1 VVADKAQTYWPR
13 LEGLAPWFLRNA
25 NCQDTYELLSNHD
38 RGPEAPNGASSWR
51 KKCQQEVAVVLRK
64 FTFGLLAGL
73 FSLSVI
79 LLDGS
84 PGWAQKG
91 RIKIAVQGPL
101 SGEQAALGEHIKLGA
116 QLAVEEAA
124 KSFKSAGFELVFVPY
139 DDQAKPEVGVA
150 NARNIVADQD
160 VLVLVGHFNSGV
172 ALPAS
177 EVYKDASLA
186 MISPANTATEIT
198 DRGYS
203 NVNRVCG
210 RDDVQGPVGARF
222 AAQELK
228 LKSVYIIHDKTLYG
242 QGVADNFRSEANKLG
257 LKVLGYDGTEER
269 ANFAPMII
277 PMKAKNPDLVYFGG
291 IYHQGGLLL
300 KQMREKGVKAAFMGP
315 DGLDSSEMVKIAGAQ
330 VIGSYYTT
338 VAGPPD
344 AYPESAAFAKRF
356 KQRFG
361 KEVESFAM
369 YGYDAAQVGIKAI
382 EQTLQS
388 NGGKKPSRAEVSA
401 AVRKLKNFK
410 GVTGSISFDSK
421 GDPVKAKYFVLQFE
435 KRSYPGKVVKVVE
448 QQAPQAPS
456 RKL

>member
-1 VVADKAQTYWPR
+1 MVYPKKRST
-13 LEGLAPWFLRNA
+13 LAVCKHVSWSFLLVLS
-25 NCQDTYELLSNHD
+25 LLLPD
-38 RGPEAPNGASSWR
+38 
-51 KKCQQEVAVVLRK
+51 AV
-64 FTFGLLAGL
+64 
-73 FSLSVI
+73 
-79 LLDGS
+79 
-84 PGWAQKG
+84 WAQKG
-91 RIKIAVQGPL
+91 TIKIAVQSPL

-116 QLAVEEAA
+116 QLAVEEATKPLKA
-124 KSFKSAGFELVFVPY
+124 LGFDLIFVPY

-150 NARNIVADQD
+150 NARNVVADPD

-177 EVYKDASLA
+177 EVYKDAMLA

-198 DRGYS
+198 DRGYP

-222 AAQELK
+222 AAQDLK

-257 LKVLGYDGTEER
+257 LKVLGYEGTEER
-269 ANFAPMII
+269 ANFSPIITPMR
-277 PMKAKNPDLVYFGG
+277 AKNPGLVYFGG

-300 KQMREKGVKAAFMGP
+300 KQMREKGMNAAFMGP
-315 DGLDSSEMVKIAGAQ
+315 DGLDSSEMVKIAGSQ
-330 VIGSYYTT
+330 VVGSYYTT

-344 AYPESAAFAKRF
+344 AYPESAAFAKKF

-369 YGYDAAQVGIKAI
+369 YGYDAALVGIKAI
-382 EQTLQS
+382 EQILQT
-388 NGGKKPSRAEVSA
+388 NGGKKPSRAEVST
-401 AVRKLKNFK
+401 AVRKLKDFK
-410 GVTGSISFDSK
+410 GVTGSIAFDNK

-435 KRSYPGKVVKVVE
+435 KRSYPGKVVKVIE
-448 QQAPQAPS
+448 QQAPAAIS
-456 RKL
+456 KKS

>member
-1 VVADKAQTYWPR
+1 VLKR
-13 LEGLAPWFLRNA
+13 MFLSGFLILSA
-25 NCQDTYELLSNHD
+25 LL
-38 RGPEAPNGASSWR
+38 PAA
-51 KKCQQEVAVVLRK
+51 A
-64 FTFGLLAGL
+64 
-73 FSLSVI
+73 
-79 LLDGS
+79 
-84 PGWAQKG
+84 WAQKG
-91 RIKIAVQGPL
+91 TIKVAVQAPL
-101 SGEQAALGEHIKLGA
+101 SGEQAALGEHVKLGA
-116 QLAVEEAA
+116 QLAVEEAT
-124 KSFKSAGFELVFVPY
+124 KSFKALGFDLVFVPY

-150 NARNIVADQD
+150 NARNIVADPD

-172 ALPAS
+172 ALPSS
-177 EVYKDASLA
+177 EVYKDAMLA

-198 DRGYS
+198 DRGYP

-222 AAQELK
+222 AAQDLK

-242 QGVADNFRSEANKLG
+242 QGVADNFRNEANKLG

-300 KQMREKGVKAAFMGP
+300 KQMREKGVNAVFMGP

-330 VIGSYYTT
+330 VVGSYYTT

-344 AYPESAAFAKRF
+344 AYPESAAFAKKF

-369 YGYDAAQVGIKAI
+369 YGYDAALVGIKAI
-382 EQTLQS
+382 EQAIQS
-388 NGGKKPSRAEVSA
+388 NGGKKPNRAEVSS
-401 AVRKLKNFK
+401 AVRSLKNFK
-410 GVTGSISFDSK
+410 GATGSIAFDNK

-435 KRSYPGKVVKVVE
+435 KRSYPGKVVKVIE
-448 QQAPQAPS
+448 QQAPQALAKKS
-456 RKL
+456 

>member
-1 VVADKAQTYWPR
+1 MTVLRRLTAIVLFTALFNVPVVA
-13 LEGLAPWFLRNA
+13 
-25 NCQDTYELLSNHD
+25 
-38 RGPEAPNGASSWR
+38 
-51 KKCQQEVAVVLRK
+51 
-64 FTFGLLAGL
+64 
-73 FSLSVI
+73 
-79 LLDGS
+79 
-84 PGWAQKG
+84 WAQKG
-91 RIKIAVQGPL
+91 TIKLAVQAPL
-101 SGEQAALGEHIKLGA
+101 SGEQAALGEHVKLGA
-116 QLAVEEAA
+116 QLAVEEASKA
-124 KSFKSAGFELVFVPY
+124 FKALGYDLVFVPY

-150 NARNIVADQD
+150 NARNIVADPN
-160 VLVLVGHFNSGV
+160 VLALVGHFNSGV

-177 EVYKDASLA
+177 EVYKDAMLA

-198 DRGYS
+198 DRGYP

-222 AAQELK
+222 AAQDLK

-242 QGVADNFRSEANKLG
+242 QGVADNFRQEAIKLG

-277 PMKAKNPDLVYFGG
+277 PMRARNPDLVYFGG
-291 IYHQGGLLL
+291 IYYQGGLLL

-315 DGLDSSEMVKIAGAQ
+315 DGLDSSEMVKITGAQ

-344 AYPESAAFAKRF
+344 AYPETAAFAKKF

-361 KEVESFAM
+361 KEVESFGM
-369 YGYDAAQVGIKAI
+369 YGYDAAQVGLKAI
-382 EQTLQS
+382 EQAIQA

-410 GVTGSISFDSK
+410 GVTGSITFDNK
-421 GDPVKAKYFVLQFE
+421 GDPVKAKYFVLQFD
-435 KRSYPGKVVKVVE
+435 KRSYPGKVVKVIE
-448 QQAPQAPS
+448 QQAPQALA
-456 RKL
+456 RK

>member
-1 VVADKAQTYWPR
+1 VSRKIVS
-13 LEGLAPWFLRNA
+13 FLLFISALN
-25 NCQDTYELLSNHD
+25 LSLT
-38 RGPEAPNGASSWR
+38 A
-51 KKCQQEVAVVLRK
+51 
-64 FTFGLLAGL
+64 
-73 FSLSVI
+73 
-79 LLDGS
+79 
-84 PGWAQKG
+84 WAQNGK
-91 RIKIAVQGPL
+91 IKIAVQAPL

-116 QLAVEEAA
+116 QLAVEEATKA
-124 KSFKSAGFELVFVPY
+124 FKALGFDLVFVPY

-150 NARNIVADQD
+150 NARNIVADPD
-160 VLVLVGHFNSGV
+160 ILALVGHFNSGV

-177 EVYKDASLA
+177 EVYKDAMLA

-198 DRGYS
+198 DRGYP

-222 AAQELK
+222 AAQDLK
-228 LKSVYIIHDKTLYG
+228 IKSVYVIHDKTLYG
-242 QGVADNFRSEANKLG
+242 QGVADNFRSEATKLG

-315 DGLDSSEMVKIAGAQ
+315 DGLDSSEMVKITGAQ

-344 AYPESAAFAKRF
+344 AYPETAAFAKKF

-361 KEVESFAM
+361 KEVESFGM
-369 YGYDAAQVGIKAI
+369 YGYDAAQVGIAAI
-382 EQTLQS
+382 QQAIQT

-401 AVRKLKNFK
+401 AIRKLKNFR
-410 GVTGSISFDSK
+410 GVTGSITFDSK
-421 GDPVKAKYFVLQFE
+421 GDPVKAKYFVLQFD

-448 QQAPQAPS
+448 QAAPS
-456 RKL
+456 AKKS